1 MRASSRQQRMH
12 NVHTRGVRGI
22 LPIRSG
28 RATLRASAGATRG
41 CPASNRLGRRNH
53 SKSKSA
59 PQTHRSTTLSHER
72 TLLIGPTKPPRTVP
86 PAPPQHAITKAL
98 APPNITPFPSH
109 ASIEFQHQVFGAPG
123 SLDPPVSVDR
133 HHRLPASVVTF
144 CQDKSA
150 ASQPQTGSLA
160 IMSSGAGGG
169 PEAVDEASSLLPAN
183 HSSQPRR
190 ESFSIGRLINPFRG
204 SAGSAG
210 SAGAQRATDPQQY
223 QYDARRPSNAWTPTS
238 PNAPQNAQR
247 RRNNN
252 NNNKFPRSV
261 TFDSPHSSFPPG
273 PKQDRSRVTSYHPP
287 SNNRSHGMD
296 DDNDSGYD
304 IERQG
309 SGWNRRSV
317 NSSAFS
323 HLEGRS
329 YRFQPSQDTASLATS
344 LVPGSYTATSSS
356 IRDETAQ
363 LAGMIM
369 SDDEAQGSTSDSHM
383 SHIYDIGEGDE
394 EPSPP
399 AQLFPPR
406 AKDAADFSPTTSPI
420 ASLGVQAG
428 PSNLTRAMAASHQT
442 SPQSAKS
449 SLRSE
454 DDGSQA
460 TPRVTSFLGLS
471 QPVATP
477 QNLAE
482 EDELEDKSLGAGL
495 AAASPANE
503 SRPLSRSRSRSSA
516 RRTSRS
522 HPASADRSVS
532 RDRQESETGQ
542 SSFSQFSTS
551 EQQQRAGIGYGALAQ
566 AEQSVF
572 EAEHGIPRQPRRASH
587 HPPEPQKTLN
597 PFWTMVPKGWRP
609 GEGEYPIRSLNPAQ
623 HVHDFIQSVRGIT
636 WKSAAEAS
644 VEPIRLIPAVILGM
658 LMNVLDGVS
667 YGMIM
672 FPAAYPIF
680 ANFGGDGVS
689 MFFVTCILS
698 QLVYTLGGSIFK
710 GGNGSMMIEV
720 VPFFHILVR
729 IIIEELGDENPQ
741 AVIATTMVAFALSS
755 VLTGLAFLLLGALRL
770 GVLIGFF
777 PRHILVGCIGG
788 VGIFLIETG
797 LEVCSRL
804 QSEDGFQYNLDTL
817 RYFFQSGHM
826 VALWLPPL
834 LLAVLL
840 RVITSRF
847 HHPLIFPGYFLMI
860 PVVFYVVASGFLG
873 IPIQHLRDDGWVFD
887 IGESASKAAFYRFY
901 TYFDFGQT
909 SWRALWATMP
919 TQLAMVFFGIL
930 HVPLNVP
937 ALGVSINEDN
947 VETDRELVAHGISNM
962 LAGLIGVVPNYL
974 CYVNSVLFY
983 RVGGGSRLSGLML
996 AGGTAIIMI
1005 AGPGTIS
1012 YLPIMIVGALIFVLG
1027 IDLAKEALYDTVGRV
1042 NGWEYLTIW
1051 VIVIVMTYWDFV
1063 IGILAGIII
1072 ACCFFVVQTSRRK
1085 TVRAILDG
1093 SVARSTVRRHMTQRH
1108 FLDEV
1113 GTQTQIIKLQG
1124 FLFFGTI
1131 NSVENLIRR
1140 ALDIAAWNQNPIRFL
1155 IVDYTLVSGVD
1166 FSAAEAFLRI
1176 NRLLMAKGVLLVF
1189 CGLNPDSDV
1198 GVALRS
1204 VDLWAD
1210 RSENLEVFANLNEA
1224 LEWTE
1229 NEYLRGMYASSLM
1242 AAKAFGK
1249 ASLAA
1254 EGGLTVPDQKRK
1266 PAFVLDHSVENSPR
1280 RHHLHE
1286 AAKTA
1291 VRSERTT
1298 PISEIVPTL
1307 PTEAKEGDSAIPAV
1321 KAAAGQPLPLLGIT
1335 FRAYLQG
1342 PTGVAEEE
1350 FFTQLVPYFVQVR
1363 KGKGEVLWSRG
1374 DVADG
1379 MYLIEKGIVKARYD
1393 FPQEQYEINEAM
1405 LAGTIAGELT
1415 FLSRKERNTTA
1426 YADTDCTLWMIDQD
1440 KLEAMHSERP
1450 QVYQRFVEVLLRVA
1464 GDEQESIMSYLVS
1477 RLS

>member
-1 MRASSRQQRMH
+1 
-12 NVHTRGVRGI
+12 
-22 LPIRSG
+22 
-28 RATLRASAGATRG
+28 
-41 CPASNRLGRRNH
+41 
-53 SKSKSA
+53 
-59 PQTHRSTTLSHER
+59 
-72 TLLIGPTKPPRTVP
+72 
-86 PAPPQHAITKAL
+86 
-98 APPNITPFPSH
+98 
-109 ASIEFQHQVFGAPG
+109 
-123 SLDPPVSVDR
+123 
-133 HHRLPASVVTF
+133 
-144 CQDKSA
+144 
-150 ASQPQTGSLA
+150 
-160 IMSSGAGGG
+160 
-169 PEAVDEASSLLPAN
+169 
-183 HSSQPRR
+183 
-190 ESFSIGRLINPFRG
+190 
-204 SAGSAG
+204 
-210 SAGAQRATDPQQY
+210 
-223 QYDARRPSNAWTPTS
+223 
-238 PNAPQNAQR
+238 
-247 RRNNN
+247 
-252 NNNKFPRSV
+252 
-261 TFDSPHSSFPPG
+261 
-273 PKQDRSRVTSYHPP
+273 
-287 SNNRSHGMD
+287 MD
-296 DDNDSGYD
+296 DENDSGYD

-309 SGWNRRSV
+309 SAWNRRSI

-329 YRFQPSQDTASLATS
+329 YRFQPAQDPGSHGS
-344 LVPGSYTATSSS
+344 PLVPGSFTATSSS

-369 SDDEAQGSTSDSHM
+369 SDDEGTGSANDSN
-383 SHIYDIGEGDE
+383 IYDIGEE
-394 EPSPP
+394 EDASSPG
-399 AQLFPPR
+399 AQLFPPSR
-406 AKDAADFSPTTSPI
+406 FAAQSDSPTISPI
-420 ASLGVQAG
+420 ASYGVNHSG
-428 PSNLTRAMAASHQT
+428 PSNLTRAMAASQAA
-442 SPQSAKS
+442 SPQSAKTAITA
-449 SLRSE
+449 E

-460 TPRVTSFLGLS
+460 TPRVTSFHGLT
-471 QPVATP
+471 QTVATP
-477 QNLAE
+477 QSLAG
-482 EDELEDKSLGAGL
+482 DEQHKNISL
-495 AAASPANE
+495 AAPIEHAKPMDQRST
-503 SRPLSRSRSRSSA
+503 SRSRSRSST
-516 RRTSRS
+516 RKPSNRHRS
-522 HPASADRSVS
+522 QS
-532 RDRQESETGQ
+532 RDPQDSEATGH
-542 SSFSQFSTS
+542 SSFSQFSSATQS
-551 EQQQRAGIGYGALAQ
+551 EQQRAGIGYGALAQ
-566 AEQSVF
+566 AEQSVL
-572 EAEHGIPRQPRRASH
+572 EAEQGIQRSPRRASQH
-587 HPPEPQKTLN
+587 HPEPFKTLS
-597 PFWTMVPKGWRP
+597 PWWSLLPKVCRP
-609 GEGEYPIRSLNPAQ
+609 GQGDIPTTTFNPMQRAQDLITSTRS
-623 HVHDFIQSVRGIT
+623 IT

-729 IIIEELGDENPQ
+729 IIIEELGDENPK

-755 VLTGLAFLLLGALRL
+755 ILTGLAFLLLGALRL

-804 QSEDGFQYNLDTL
+804 QSEDGFQYNLETL
-817 RYFFQSGHM
+817 RFFFQSGHM
-826 VALWLPPL
+826 IALWLPPL
-834 LLAVLL
+834 LLAILL

-860 PVVFYVVASGFLG
+860 PVLFYIITTGFLG
-873 IPIQHLRDDGWVFD
+873 ISIQQLRDDGWVFD
-887 IGESASKAAFYRFY
+887 IGEAASKASFYRFY

-919 TQLAMVFFGIL
+919 TQLALVFFGIL

-947 VETDRELVAHGISNM
+947 VDTDRELVAHGISN
-962 LAGLIGVVPNYL
+962 LVAGLIGTVPNYL

-983 RVGGGSRLSGLML
+983 RVGGGSVLSGLML

-1012 YLPIMIVGALIFVLG
+1012 YLPVMIVGALIFVLG

-1085 TVRAILDG
+1085 TVRAIFDG
-1093 SVARSTVRRHMTQRH
+1093 SVARSTVRRHMIQRH

-1131 NSVENLIRR
+1131 NSVEDLIRR

-1189 CGLNPDSDV
+1189 CGLKPDSDV

-1229 NEYLRGMYASSLM
+1229 NEYLRGMYASSLI
-1242 AAKAFGK
+1242 AAKAFGQ
-1249 ASLAA
+1249 ASMGA

-1266 PAFVLDHSVENSPR
+1266 PAFVLDHSYENSPR

-1291 VRSERTT
+1291 VQSERTT
-1298 PISEIVPTL
+1298 PISEIVPTF
-1307 PTEAKEGDSAIPAV
+1307 PTDQDKVEDSEPAAT
-1321 KAAAGQPLPLLGIT
+1321 AATKVSHAQPFPLLGIT
-1335 FRAYLQG
+1335 FRAYLNRQT
-1342 PTGVAEEE
+1342 PPSSEEE
-1350 FFTQLVPYFVQVR
+1350 FFSSLVPYFTLIR
-1363 KGKGEVLWSRG
+1363 KSRG
-1374 DVADG
+1374 DVIWNRGDSADAV
-1379 MYLIEKGIVKARYD
+1379 YLIESGIVKARYD

-1426 YADTDCTLWMIDQD
+1426 YADTDVKLWMLDRQS
-1440 KLEAMHSERP
+1440 LEKMHAEQGQS
-1450 QVYQRFVEVLLRVA
+1450 YQCFVEILLRVA
-1464 GDEQESIMSYLVS
+1464 GDEQESLMSYLVS

>member
-1 MRASSRQQRMH
+1 
-12 NVHTRGVRGI
+12 
-22 LPIRSG
+22 
-28 RATLRASAGATRG
+28 
-41 CPASNRLGRRNH
+41 
-53 SKSKSA
+53 
-59 PQTHRSTTLSHER
+59 
-72 TLLIGPTKPPRTVP
+72 
-86 PAPPQHAITKAL
+86 
-98 APPNITPFPSH
+98 
-109 ASIEFQHQVFGAPG
+109 
-123 SLDPPVSVDR
+123 
-133 HHRLPASVVTF
+133 
-144 CQDKSA
+144 
-150 ASQPQTGSLA
+150 
-160 IMSSGAGGG
+160 MSSGGA
-169 PEAVDEASSLLPAN
+169 PTTNPDEASALLPDN
-183 HSSQPRR
+183 NNGKSRR

-204 SAGSAG
+204 TPH
-210 SAGAQRATDPQQY
+210 QR
-223 QYDARRPSNAWTPTS
+223 DAPPDFDIRRPSNALDPIS
-238 PNAPQNAQR
+238 PASPYAAQQRKRNAG
-247 RRNNN
+247 NNS
-252 NNNKFPRSV
+252 KFPRSV

-273 PKQDRSRVTSYHPP
+273 PKQDRSRVASYHPP
-287 SNNRSHGMD
+287 GSNHRASAMD
-296 DDNDSGYD
+296 TDENDSGYD
-304 IERQG
+304 IERQSG
-309 SGWNRRSV
+309 SAWNRRSI

-329 YRFQPSQDTASLATS
+329 YRFQQQSQDSKDLGTS
-344 LVPGSYTATSSS
+344 LIPGSYTATSSS

-369 SDDEAQGSTSDSHM
+369 SDDEGNGSTNG
-383 SHIYDIGEGDE
+383 SHIYDIGEEDSFS
-394 EPSPP
+394 SPNS
-399 AQLFPPR
+399 QLFPPR
-406 AKDAADFSPTTSPI
+406 GKGAAYFSPTASPI
-420 ASLGVQAG
+420 ASYGVNQAG
-428 PSNLTRAMAASHQT
+428 PSNLTRAMAAQA
-442 SPQSAKS
+442 SPQSGKTAIEA
-449 SLRSE
+449 E

-460 TPRVTSFLGLS
+460 TPRVSSVLGLT
-471 QPVATP
+471 QTVVATP
-477 QNLAE
+477 QNLADE
-482 EDELEDKSLGAGL
+482 EEQQDKSLGAARVAGGDV
-495 AAASPANE
+495 AKSPDQP
-503 SRPLSRSRSRSSA
+503 RTSRSRSRSSA
-516 RRTSRS
+516 RRPSRS
-522 HPASADRSVS
+522 FAPASSGGDRSVS
-532 RDRQESETGQ
+532 RDRQSEATNQ
-542 SSFSQFSTS
+542 SAFSQFSTS
-551 EQQQRAGIGYGALAQ
+551 EQQRAGIGYGALAQ
-566 AEQSVF
+566 AEQSVL
-572 EAEHGIPRQPRRASH
+572 EAEQGIARRPSQHHPEPFKTLSPAWSFVPRR
-587 HPPEPQKTLN
+587 
-597 PFWTMVPKGWRP
+597 FRP
-609 GEGEYPIRSLNPAQ
+609 GQGEVPTRPLDPMQ
-623 HVHDFIQSVRGIT
+623 HAHDLLDSMRGIT

-698 QLVYTLGGSIFK
+698 QLIYTLGGSIFK

-729 IIIEELGDENPQ
+729 IIIEELGDGNPK

-755 VLTGLAFLLLGALRL
+755 ILTGLAFLLLGALRL

-804 QSEDGFQYNLDTL
+804 QSEDGFQYNLETL
-817 RYFFQSGHM
+817 RYFFQSAHM

-834 LLAVLL
+834 LLAILL
-840 RVITSRF
+840 RIITSRF

-860 PVVFYVVASGFLG
+860 PVAFYVVASGILR
-873 IPIQHLRDDGWVFD
+873 IPIQDLRDDGWVFD
-887 IGESASKAAFYRFY
+887 IGEAASKAAFYRFY

-919 TQLAMVFFGIL
+919 TQLALVFFGIL

-947 VETDRELVAHGISNM
+947 VDTDRELVAHGISNM
-962 LAGLIGVVPNYL
+962 LAGLIGTVPNYL

-996 AGGTAIIMI
+996 AGGTTIIMI

-1085 TVRAILDG
+1085 TVRAIFDG
-1093 SVARSTVRRHMTQRH
+1093 SVARSTVRRHMIQRH

-1189 CGLNPDSDV
+1189 CGLTPDSDV

-1254 EGGLTVPDQKRK
+1254 EGGLTVPGKRK
-1266 PAFVLDHSVENSPR
+1266 PAFVLDSSYENSPR

-1298 PISEIVPTL
+1298 PIDEIGPAFPPISSTTSTTATITSTKEAGSDGEEQVETPTQ
-1307 PTEAKEGDSAIPAV
+1307 P
-1321 KAAAGQPLPLLGIT
+1321 KAALHVQPLPLLAIT
-1335 FRAYLQG
+1335 FRAYLNPHQH
-1342 PTGVAEEE
+1342 PHTEEE
-1350 FFTQLVPYFVQVR
+1350 FFSALVPYFTLLR
-1363 KGKGEVLWSRG
+1363 KSRG
-1374 DVADG
+1374 EILWNRGDTADAV
-1379 MYLIEKGIVKARYD
+1379 YLIESGIIKARYD

-1426 YADTDCTLWMIDQD
+1426 YADTDAKLWMLNQEN
-1440 KLEAMHSERP
+1440 LERMHREIP
-1450 QVYQRFVEVLLRVA
+1450 TKYQSFVEILLRVA
-1464 GDEQESIMSYLVS
+1464 GDEQESLMSYLVS

>member
-1 MRASSRQQRMH
+1 
-12 NVHTRGVRGI
+12 
-22 LPIRSG
+22 
-28 RATLRASAGATRG
+28 
-41 CPASNRLGRRNH
+41 
-53 SKSKSA
+53 
-59 PQTHRSTTLSHER
+59 
-72 TLLIGPTKPPRTVP
+72 
-86 PAPPQHAITKAL
+86 
-98 APPNITPFPSH
+98 
-109 ASIEFQHQVFGAPG
+109 
-123 SLDPPVSVDR
+123 
-133 HHRLPASVVTF
+133 
-144 CQDKSA
+144 
-150 ASQPQTGSLA
+150 
-160 IMSSGAGGG
+160 MSSGHGRNGA
-169 PEAVDEASSLLPAN
+169 DEGSALLPN
-183 HSSQPRR
+183 DSSSAPRR
-190 ESFSIGRLINPFRG
+190 QSFSIGSLVNSFRG
-204 SAGSAG
+204 SS
-210 SAGAQRATDPQQY
+210 SNAQRSSDTRPA
-223 QYDARRPSNAWTPTS
+223 YDTRRPSNALDPSS
-238 PNAPQNAQR
+238 PEAAFSGQRKRSNA
-247 RRNNN
+247 
-252 NNNKFPRSV
+252 NNKFPRSV

-273 PKQDRSRVTSYHPP
+273 PKQGQSRVASYHPP
-287 SNNRSHGMD
+287 GNNRAGNMD

-304 IERQG
+304 VERQA
-309 SGWNRRSV
+309 SAWNRRSI

-329 YRFQPSQDTASLATS
+329 YRFQPAQDPGSHGS
-344 LVPGSYTATSSS
+344 PLVPGSFTATSSS

-369 SDDEAQGSTSDSHM
+369 SDDEGTGSGNGSN
-383 SHIYDIGEGDE
+383 IYDIGEEDDSS
-394 EPSPP
+394 SPNS
-399 AQLFPPR
+399 QLFPPSR
-406 AKDAADFSPTTSPI
+406 FAAANDVSPTTSPI
-420 ASLGVQAG
+420 ASYGVNQAG
-428 PSNLTRAMAASHQT
+428 PSNLTRAMAASQAA
-442 SPQSAKS
+442 SPQSAKTATS
-449 SLRSE
+449 PE
-454 DDGSQA
+454 DDASQA
-460 TPRVTSFLGLS
+460 TPRVTSFHGVS
-471 QPVATP
+471 QVVATP
-477 QNLAE
+477 QPVTGE
-482 EDELEDKSLGAGL
+482 EEQKDKSL
-495 AAASPANE
+495 AAPDGRPAKSNE
-503 SRPLSRSRSRSSA
+503 LRPASRSRSRSST
-516 RRTSRS
+516 RRSAKRR
-522 HPASADRSVS
+522 PDSADRSQS
-532 RDRQESETGQ
+532 RDRSESEANGH
-542 SSFSQFSTS
+542 SSFSQFSS
-551 EQQQRAGIGYGALAQ
+551 AAPSDQQLAGIGYGALAQ
-566 AEQSVF
+566 AEQSVL
-572 EAEHGIPRQPRRASH
+572 EAEQGVQRSGRRASQH
-587 HPPEPQKTLN
+587 RPEPFKTLS
-597 PFWTMVPKGWRP
+597 PWYSLIPTSWRP
-609 GEGEYPIRSLNPAQ
+609 GQGDVPTRNFDPVQHAQ
-623 HVHDFIQSVRGIT
+623 DLVASARGIT

-729 IIIEELGDENPQ
+729 IIIEELGDENPK

-755 VLTGLAFLLLGALRL
+755 ILTGLSFLLLGALRL

-804 QSEDGFQYNLDTL
+804 QSEDGFQYDLETL
-817 RYFFQSGHM
+817 RFFFQSGHM
-826 VALWLPPL
+826 IALWLPPL
-834 LLAVLL
+834 LLAILL

-860 PVVFYVVASGFLG
+860 PVVFYIVAMGFIG
-873 IPIQHLRDDGWVFD
+873 IPIQQLRDDGWVFD
-887 IGESASKAAFYRFY
+887 IGEAASKAAFYRFY

-919 TQLAMVFFGIL
+919 TQLALVFFGIL

-947 VETDRELVAHGISNM
+947 VDTDRELVAHGVSN
-962 LAGLIGVVPNYL
+962 LVAGLIGTVPNYL

-1012 YLPIMIVGALIFVLG
+1012 YLPVSIVGALIFVLG

-1042 NGWEYLTIW
+1042 NGWEYMTIW

-1085 TVRAILDG
+1085 TVRAIFDG
-1093 SVARSTVRRHMTQRH
+1093 SVARSTVRRHMIQRH

-1131 NSVENLIRR
+1131 NSVEDLIRR

-1176 NRLLMAKGVLLVF
+1176 NRLLMAKDVLLVF

-1229 NEYLRGMYASSLM
+1229 NEYLRGMYASSLI
-1242 AAKAFGK
+1242 AAKAFGQ
-1249 ASLAA
+1249 ASMAT
-1254 EGGLTVPDQKRK
+1254 ETGLSVPDQKRK
-1266 PAFVLDHSVENSPR
+1266 PAFVLDHSYENSPR

-1291 VRSERTT
+1291 VQSERTT
-1298 PISEIVPTL
+1298 PISEIVPVF
-1307 PTEAKEGDSAIPAV
+1307 PNGDEAKDQDPPT
-1321 KAAAGQPLPLLGIT
+1321 AAAKINHAQPFPLLVIT
-1335 FRAYLQG
+1335 FRAYLNGQT
-1342 PTGVAEEE
+1342 PPSSEEA
-1350 FFTQLVPYFVQVR
+1350 FFSSLVPYFTLIR
-1363 KGKGEVLWSRG
+1363 KSRG
-1374 DVADG
+1374 DLIWNLGDSADAL
-1379 MYLIEKGIVKARYD
+1379 YLIESGIVKARYD

-1426 YADTDCTLWMIDQD
+1426 YADTDVKLWMLDRD
-1440 KLEAMHSERP
+1440 ALERMREEQKQSYAG
-1450 QVYQRFVEVLLRVA
+1450 FVEILLRVA
-1464 GDEQESIMSYLVS
+1464 GDEQQSLMSYLVS

>member
-1 MRASSRQQRMH
+1 MSSP
-12 NVHTRGVRGI
+12 G
-22 LPIRSG
+22 
-28 RATLRASAGATRG
+28 GA
-41 CPASNRLGRRNH
+41 ASND
-53 SKSKSA
+53 A
-59 PQTHRSTTLSHER
+59 
-72 TLLIGPTKPPRTVP
+72 
-86 PAPPQHAITKAL
+86 
-98 APPNITPFPSH
+98 
-109 ASIEFQHQVFGAPG
+109 
-123 SLDPPVSVDR
+123 
-133 HHRLPASVVTF
+133 
-144 CQDKSA
+144 
-150 ASQPQTGSLA
+150 TGEGTA
-160 IMSSGAGGG
+160 
-169 PEAVDEASSLLPAN
+169 LLPNKA
-183 HSSQPRR
+183 SPTRRR

-204 SAGSAG
+204 GG
-210 SAGAQRATDPQQY
+210 TPNGQRNSTDSRQDW
-223 QYDARRPSNAWTPTS
+223 DARRPSNALDPTS
-238 PNAPQNAQR
+238 PESAFPAQQR
-247 RRNNN
+247 RRSNNA
-252 NNNKFPRSV
+252 NKFPRSV

-273 PKQDRSRVTSYHPP
+273 PKQERTRVASYHPP
-287 SNNRSHGMD
+287 GNHRATMD
-296 DDNDSGYD
+296 DDTDSGYD
-304 IERQG
+304 LERQG
-309 SGWNRRSV
+309 AAWSRRSV

-329 YRFQPSQDTASLATS
+329 YRFQPSQDPGPNASP
-344 LVPGSYTATSSS
+344 LVPSSYTATSSS

-369 SDDEAQGSTSDSHM
+369 SDDEGTGSVNG
-383 SHIYDIGEGDE
+383 SHIYDIGEEDDADS
-394 EPSPP
+394 SP
-399 AQLFPPR
+399 ASQLFPPSRFNR
-406 AKDAADFSPTTSPI
+406 ASSDVSPTTSPI
-420 ASLGVQAG
+420 ASYGVNQAG
-428 PSNLTRAMAASHQT
+428 PSNLTRAMAASQAT
-442 SPQSAKS
+442 SPQSAKTAIPVND
-449 SLRSE
+449 
-454 DDGSQA
+454 DDGSQS
-460 TPRVTSFLGLS
+460 TPRVTSVLGFTHA
-471 QPVATP
+471 VATP
-477 QNLAE
+477 QTLAQDE
-482 EDELEDKSLGAGL
+482 ERKDKSLGATDEDL
-495 AAASPANE
+495 AKLAE
-503 SRPLSRSRSRSSA
+503 HRPTSRSRSRSSKNDG
-516 RRTSRS
+516 
-522 HPASADRSVS
+522 PASADRSRS
-532 RDRQESETGQ
+532 REPAASEATGH
-542 SSFSQFSTS
+542 SSFSQVSHPSLS
-551 EQQQRAGIGYGALAQ
+551 EHQRAGIGYGALAQ
-566 AEQSVF
+566 AEQSVL
-572 EAEHGIPRQPRRASH
+572 EAEHGILRPGRRASQH
-587 HPPEPQKTLN
+587 RPEPFKTLS
-597 PFWTMVPKGWRP
+597 PWWAFLPKGWRP
-609 GEGEYPIRSLNPAQ
+609 GQGEVPPRKFNPMQ
-623 HVHDFIQSVRGIT
+623 HAHDLAASARQIT

-644 VEPIRLIPAVILGM
+644 VEPIRLLPAVILGM

-729 IIIEELGDENPQ
+729 IIIEELGDENPK

-755 VLTGLAFLLLGALRL
+755 ILTGLAFLLLGALRL

-804 QSEDGFQYNLDTL
+804 QSEDGFQYDLETL
-817 RYFFQSGHM
+817 RFFFQSGHM
-826 VALWLPPL
+826 IALWLPPL
-834 LLAVLL
+834 LLAILL

-860 PVVFYVVASGFLG
+860 PVLFYVVTTGILG
-873 IPIQHLRDDGWVFD
+873 IPIQQLRNDGWVFD

-901 TYFDFGQT
+901 TYFDFSQT

-919 TQLAMVFFGIL
+919 TQLALVFFGIL

-947 VETDRELVAHGISNM
+947 VDTDRELVAHGISN
-962 LAGLIGVVPNYL
+962 LVAGLIGTVPNYL

-1042 NGWEYLTIW
+1042 NTWEYLTIW

-1072 ACCFFVVQTSRRK
+1072 ACFFFVVQTSRRK
-1085 TVRAILDG
+1085 TVRAIFDG
-1093 SVARSTVRRHMTQRH
+1093 SVARSTVRRHMIQRH

-1131 NSVENLIRR
+1131 NSVEDLIRR

-1176 NRLLMAKGVLLVF
+1176 NRLLMAKDVLLVF

-1242 AAKAFGK
+1242 AAKAFGQ
-1249 ASLAA
+1249 ASMA
-1254 EGGLTVPDQKRK
+1254 EAGGLTVPQKRK
-1266 PAFVLDHSVENSPR
+1266 PAFVLDHSYENSPR

-1298 PISEIVPTL
+1298 PISEIVPAWPSTHNGNEGEAQGDGGEATSEAN
-1307 PTEAKEGDSAIPAV
+1307 PTST
-1321 KAAAGQPLPLLGIT
+1321 QPPHHAQQQQPFPLLNIT
-1335 FRAYLQG
+1335 FRAYLNG
-1342 PTGVAEEE
+1342 HTPLASEEA
-1350 FFTQLVPYFVQVR
+1350 FFSSLVPYFTLLR
-1363 KGKGEVLWSRG
+1363 KNRGDVLWSRG
-1374 DVADG
+1374 DPADAV
-1379 MYLIEKGIVKARYD
+1379 YLIESGIIKARYD

-1426 YADTDCTLWMIDQD
+1426 YADTDAKLWMLDLAS
-1440 KLEAMHSERP
+1440 LERMHKEVPESH
-1450 QVYQRFVEVLLRVA
+1450 QCFVEILLRVA
-1464 GDEQESIMSYLVS
+1464 GDEQESLMSYLVS

>member
-1 MRASSRQQRMH
+1 MS
-12 NVHTRGVRGI
+12 
-22 LPIRSG
+22 
-28 RATLRASAGATRG
+28 
-41 CPASNRLGRRNH
+41 
-53 SKSKSA
+53 
-59 PQTHRSTTLSHER
+59 
-72 TLLIGPTKPPRTVP
+72 
-86 PAPPQHAITKAL
+86 
-98 APPNITPFPSH
+98 
-109 ASIEFQHQVFGAPG
+109 
-123 SLDPPVSVDR
+123 
-133 HHRLPASVVTF
+133 
-144 CQDKSA
+144 
-150 ASQPQTGSLA
+150 
-160 IMSSGAGGG
+160 SSGAHHNN
-169 PEAVDEASSLLPAN
+169 EADEASALLGNKP
-183 HSSQPRR
+183 SSTSSGGASGRR

-204 SAGSAG
+204 SQSSRRSNDAVSAH
-210 SAGAQRATDPQQY
+210 GAASHQH
-223 QYDARRPSNAWTPTS
+223 QYDTRRPSNALDPTS
-238 PNAPQNAQR
+238 PESALAASR
-247 RRNNN
+247 KRG
-252 NNNKFPRSV
+252 NKFPRSV
-261 TFDSPHSSFPPG
+261 TFDPPNSSFPPG
-273 PKQDRSRVTSYHPP
+273 PKHDRSRVASYHPP
-287 SNNRSHGMD
+287 ASNNRNLNMD
-296 DDNDSGYD
+296 DEYDSGYD
-304 IERQG
+304 LERQG
-309 SGWNRRSV
+309 SASNRRSI

-329 YRFQPSQDTASLATS
+329 YRFQQSQDSANLGTS

-356 IRDETAQ
+356 IRDDTAQ

-369 SDDEAQGSTSDSHM
+369 SDDQGAGSTNG
-383 SHIYDIGEGDE
+383 SHIYDIGEGE
-394 EPSPP
+394 EDSSSPSS
-399 AQLFPPR
+399 QLFPPPR
-406 AKDAADFSPTTSPI
+406 AKNGPDFSPTTSPI
-420 ASLGVQAG
+420 ASFGVNQAG
-428 PSNLTRAMAASHQT
+428 PSNLTRAMAQA
-442 SPQSAKS
+442 SPQSGKTAV
-449 SLRSE
+449 LAE

-460 TPRVTSFLGLS
+460 TPRVTSVLGLT
-471 QPVATP
+471 QAVATP
-477 QNLAE
+477 QVLDHE
-482 EDELEDKSLGAGL
+482 EDKSLGAAGADL
-495 AAASPANE
+495 ARSPDQTR
-503 SRPLSRSRSRSSA
+503 SSRSRSRSSA
-516 RRTSRS
+516 RPPSRHQPPS
-522 HPASADRSVS
+522 MDRSQS
-532 RDRQESETGQ
+532 RDRQESEATGH
-542 SSFSQFSTS
+542 SSFSQASAVG
-551 EQQQRAGIGYGALAQ
+551 EQHRAGIGYGALAQ
-566 AEQSVF
+566 AEQSVL
-572 EAEHGIPRQPRRASH
+572 EAEHGAHKPHNRRASH
-587 HPPEPQKTLN
+587 HPPEPTKTLS
-597 PFWTMVPKGWRP
+597 PFWSFLPSSLRP
-609 GEGEYPIRSLNPAQ
+609 GQGDHPTRPFNPLQHAQNLVTSARS
-623 HVHDFIQSVRGIT
+623 IT

-698 QLVYTLGGSIFK
+698 QLIYTLGGSIFK

-720 VPFFHILVR
+720 VPFFHILVK
-729 IIIEELGDENPQ
+729 IIIDELGDENPK

-755 VLTGLAFLLLGALRL
+755 ILTGLAFLLLGALRL

-804 QSEDGFQYNLDTL
+804 QSEDGFQYNLETL
-817 RYFFQSGHM
+817 QYFFQSGHM

-860 PVVFYVVASGFLG
+860 PVVFYIVASGILR
-873 IPIQHLRDDGWVFD
+873 IPIQDLRNDGWVFD
-887 IGESASKAAFYRFY
+887 IGEAASKAAFYRFY

-919 TQLAMVFFGIL
+919 TQLALVFFGVL

-947 VETDRELVAHGISNM
+947 VDTDRELVAHGISNM
-962 LAGLIGVVPNYL
+962 FAGLIGTVPNYL

-996 AGGTAIIMI
+996 AGGTTIIMV

-1072 ACCFFVVQTSRRK
+1072 ACCFFVVQISRRK
-1085 TVRAILDG
+1085 TVRAIFDG
-1093 SVARSTVRRHMTQRH
+1093 SVARSTVRRHMIQRH

-1189 CGLNPDSDV
+1189 CGLSPESDV

-1242 AAKAFGK
+1242 AAKAFGQ

-1254 EGGLTVPDQKRK
+1254 EGGLTVPDAKRK
-1266 PAFVLDHSVENSPR
+1266 PAFVLDHSFENSPR
-1280 RHHLHE
+1280 RHHLHK

-1291 VRSERTT
+1291 VQSERTT
-1298 PISEIVPTL
+1298 PISEILPSFPTFDIMSTTEEAGGEEEDTQT
-1307 PTEAKEGDSAIPAV
+1307 PTATKAPAPAPAPHV
-1321 KAAAGQPLPLLGIT
+1321 QPLPLLAIT
-1335 FRAYLQG
+1335 FRAYLNHR
-1342 PTGVAEEE
+1342 TAEEE
-1350 FFTQLVPYFVQVR
+1350 FFTQLVSYFR
-1363 KGKGEVLWSRG
+1363 PIRLTKGELLWSRG
-1374 DVADG
+1374 DPADG
-1379 MYLIEKGIVKARYD
+1379 VYLIENGIIKARYD

-1415 FLSRKERNTTA
+1415 FLSKKERNTTA
-1426 YADTDCTLWMIDQD
+1426 FADTDVKLWKLDQES
-1440 KLEAMHSERP
+1440 LEKMRSEVP
-1450 QVYQRFVEVLLRVA
+1450 KAYQTFVEILLRVA
-1464 GDEQESIMSYLVS
+1464 GDEQESLMSYLVS

>member
-1 MRASSRQQRMH
+1 MSANGTPHRNEADEGSALLGNRTSSTSSR
-12 NVHTRGVRGI
+12 
-22 LPIRSG
+22 
-28 RATLRASAGATRG
+28 A
-41 CPASNRLGRRNH
+41 
-53 SKSKSA
+53 
-59 PQTHRSTTLSHER
+59 
-72 TLLIGPTKPPRTVP
+72 
-86 PAPPQHAITKAL
+86 
-98 APPNITPFPSH
+98 
-109 ASIEFQHQVFGAPG
+109 
-123 SLDPPVSVDR
+123 
-133 HHRLPASVVTF
+133 
-144 CQDKSA
+144 
-150 ASQPQTGSLA
+150 
-160 IMSSGAGGG
+160 
-169 PEAVDEASSLLPAN
+169 
-183 HSSQPRR
+183 RR

-204 SAGSAG
+204 SSQASQRSNDAGSAH
-210 SAGAQRATDPQQY
+210 QH
-223 QYDARRPSNAWTPTS
+223 QYDTRRPSNALDPTS
-238 PNAPQNAQR
+238 PESALAASR
-247 RRNNN
+247 KRG
-252 NNNKFPRSV
+252 NKFPRSV
-261 TFDSPHSSFPPG
+261 TFDPPDSSFPPG
-273 PKQDRSRVTSYHPP
+273 PKQDRSRVASYHPP
-287 SNNRSHGMD
+287 GTSNRISTMD
-296 DDNDSGYD
+296 DEYDSGYD
-304 IERQG
+304 LERQG
-309 SGWNRRSV
+309 SAWNRRSI

-329 YRFQPSQDTASLATS
+329 YRFQQSQDSGNLGTS

-369 SDDEAQGSTSDSHM
+369 SDDEGAGSTNDSN
-383 SHIYDIGEGDE
+383 IYDIGEGE
-394 EPSPP
+394 EESSSSSS
-399 AQLFPPR
+399 QLFPPAR
-406 AKDAADFSPTTSPI
+406 AKGGPDFSPTTSPI
-420 ASLGVQAG
+420 ASYGVNQAG
-428 PSNLTRAMAASHQT
+428 PSNLTRAMAQA
-442 SPQSAKS
+442 SPQSGKTAV
-449 SLRSE
+449 LSE
-454 DDGSQA
+454 DDASQA
-460 TPRVTSFLGLS
+460 TPRVTSVLGLT
-471 QPVATP
+471 QAVATP
-477 QNLAE
+477 QVLD
-482 EDELEDKSLGAGL
+482 EDEEQQDKSLAAPVPDL
-495 AAASPANE
+495 AKSPDQRG
-503 SRPLSRSRSRSSA
+503 SSRSRSRSSA
-516 RRTSRS
+516 RRPSRHQPPS
-522 HPASADRSVS
+522 MDCSQS
-532 RDRQESETGQ
+532 RDRQESEATGH
-542 SSFSQFSTS
+542 SSFSQVSAGG
-551 EQQQRAGIGYGALAQ
+551 EQQRAGIGYGALAQ
-566 AEQSVF
+566 AEQSVL
-572 EAEHGIPRQPRRASH
+572 EAEHGGHKSHNRRASKH
-587 HPPEPQKTLN
+587 RPEPFKTLN
-597 PFWTMVPKGWRP
+597 PFWSFFPSSLRP
-609 GEGEYPIRSLNPAQ
+609 GQGDQPTRPFNPVQHAKNLVTSARS
-623 HVHDFIQSVRGIT
+623 IT

-667 YGMIM
+667 YGIIM

-720 VPFFHILVR
+720 VPFFHILVK
-729 IIIEELGDENPQ
+729 IIIDELGDENPK

-755 VLTGLAFLLLGALRL
+755 ILTGLAFLLLGALRL

-804 QSEDGFQYNLDTL
+804 QSEDGFQYNLETL
-817 RYFFQSGHM
+817 RYFFRSGHM

-840 RVITSRF
+840 RLITSRF

-860 PVVFYVVASGFLG
+860 PVIFYIVSSGILR
-873 IPIQHLRDDGWVFD
+873 IPIQTLRDDGWVFD
-887 IGESASKAAFYRFY
+887 IGEAASKAAFYRFY

-919 TQLAMVFFGIL
+919 TQLALVFFGIL

-947 VETDRELVAHGISNM
+947 VDTDRELVAHGISNM
-962 LAGLIGVVPNYL
+962 LAGLIGTVPNYL

-996 AGGTAIIMI
+996 AGGTTIIMV

-1085 TVRAILDG
+1085 TVRAIFDG
-1093 SVARSTVRRHMTQRH
+1093 SVARSTVRRHMIQRH

-1189 CGLNPDSDV
+1189 CGLNPDSEV

-1242 AAKAFGK
+1242 AAKAFGQ

-1254 EGGLTVPDQKRK
+1254 EGGLTVPDAKRK
-1266 PAFVLDHSVENSPR
+1266 PAFVLDHSFENSPR

-1291 VRSERTT
+1291 VQSERTT
-1298 PISEIVPTL
+1298 PISEIIPPFPVQTTTEGEGEGEVAGAEEEDTKTPTTTKN
-1307 PTEAKEGDSAIPAV
+1307 PHPAPHV
-1321 KAAAGQPLPLLGIT
+1321 QPLPLLAIT
-1335 FRAYLQG
+1335 FRAYLNHR
-1342 PTGVAEEE
+1342 TTELK
-1350 FFTQLVPYFVQVR
+1350 FFSELAPYFRSVR
-1363 KGKGEVLWSRG
+1363 LNKGEILWSRG
-1374 DVADG
+1374 DPADG
-1379 MYLIEKGIVKARYD
+1379 VYLIENGIIKARYD

-1415 FLSRKERNTTA
+1415 FLSKKERNTTA
-1426 YADTDCTLWMIDQD
+1426 FADTDVKLWKLDQES
-1440 KLEAMHSERP
+1440 LEKMHKEIP
-1450 QVYQRFVEVLLRVA
+1450 AAYQTFVEILLRVA
-1464 GDEQESIMSYLVS
+1464 GDEQESLMSYLVS

>member
-1 MRASSRQQRMH
+1 MSS
-12 NVHTRGVRGI
+12 
-22 LPIRSG
+22 SG
-28 RATLRASAGATRG
+28 G
-41 CPASNRLGRRNH
+41 
-53 SKSKSA
+53 
-59 PQTHRSTTLSHER
+59 
-72 TLLIGPTKPPRTVP
+72 
-86 PAPPQHAITKAL
+86 
-98 APPNITPFPSH
+98 APPNH
-109 ASIEFQHQVFGAPG
+109 AA
-123 SLDPPVSVDR
+123 
-133 HHRLPASVVTF
+133 
-144 CQDKSA
+144 
-150 ASQPQTGSLA
+150 
-160 IMSSGAGGG
+160 
-169 PEAVDEASSLLPAN
+169 DEATALLPDKA
-183 HSSQPRR
+183 SPTRRR

-204 SAGSAG
+204 GAGG
-210 SAGAQRATDPQQY
+210 AGATPTNAQRGSTDSRP
-223 QYDARRPSNAWTPTS
+223 DWDTRRPSNALDPTS
-238 PNAPQNAQR
+238 PESAFSAQR
-247 RRNNN
+247 RRAHNNN
-252 NNNKFPRSV
+252 ARFPRSV

-273 PKQDRSRVTSYHPP
+273 AKQDRSANHRAAGAA
-287 SNNRSHGMD
+287 NMD
-296 DDNDSGYD
+296 DDTDSGYD

-309 SGWNRRSV
+309 AAWNRRSV

-329 YRFQPSQDTASLATS
+329 YRFQQSQDPGSNGS
-344 LVPGSYTATSSS
+344 PLVPSSYTATSSS

-369 SDDEAQGSTSDSHM
+369 SDDEGAGSAGNA
-383 SHIYDIGEGDE
+383 SHIYDIGEEDDSS
-394 EPSPP
+394 SPTS
-399 AQLFPPR
+399 QLFPPSR
-406 AKDAADFSPTTSPI
+406 FNKTSNDLSPTTSPI
-420 ASLGVQAG
+420 ASYGVNQAG
-428 PSNLTRAMAASHQT
+428 PSNLTRAMAASQAT
-442 SPQSAKS
+442 SPQSTKTATPAD
-449 SLRSE
+449 
-454 DDGSQA
+454 DDGSQS
-460 TPRVTSFLGLS
+460 TPRVTSVLGFTHA
-471 QPVATP
+471 VATP
-477 QNLAE
+477 QTLAE
-482 EDELEDKSLGAGL
+482 DEERKDKSLGATDEHL
-495 AAASPANE
+495 AKLAEHQPA
-503 SRPLSRSRSRSSA
+503 SRSRSRSQS
-516 RRTSRS
+516 SRNGGA
-522 HPASADRSVS
+522 ASADRSRS
-532 RDRQESETGQ
+532 RDPAASQATGH
-542 SSFSQFSTS
+542 SSFSQTS
-551 EQQQRAGIGYGALAQ
+551 QASQSDHQRAGIGYGALAQ
-566 AEQSVF
+566 AEQSVL
-572 EAEHGIPRQPRRASH
+572 EAEHGIHRPGRRASQH
-587 HPPEPQKTLN
+587 RPEPFKTLS
-597 PFWTMVPKGWRP
+597 PWWSLLPSDWRP
-609 GEGEYPIRSLNPAQ
+609 GQGDVPTRKFNPMQRA
-623 HVHDFIQSVRGIT
+623 HDLVASARQIT

-729 IIIEELGDENPQ
+729 IIIEELGDDNPK

-755 VLTGLAFLLLGALRL
+755 ILTGLAFLLLGALRL

-804 QSEDGFQYNLDTL
+804 QSEDGFQYDLETL
-817 RYFFQSGHM
+817 RFFFQSGHM
-826 VALWLPPL
+826 IALWLPPL
-834 LLAVLL
+834 LLAILL
-840 RVITSRF
+840 RIITSRF

-860 PVVFYVVASGFLG
+860 PVLFYVVTSGILG
-873 IPIQHLRDDGWVFD
+873 IPIQQLRNDGWVFD
-887 IGESASKAAFYRFY
+887 IGETASKAAFYRFY
-901 TYFDFGQT
+901 TYFDFSQT

-919 TQLAMVFFGIL
+919 TQLALVFFGIL

-947 VETDRELVAHGISNM
+947 VDTDRELVAHGISN
-962 LAGLIGVVPNYL
+962 LVAGLIGTVPNYL

-1085 TVRAILDG
+1085 TVRAIFDG
-1093 SVARSTVRRHMTQRH
+1093 SVARSTVRRHMIQRH

-1131 NSVENLIRR
+1131 NSVEDLIRR

-1176 NRLLMAKGVLLVF
+1176 NRLLMAKDVLLVF

-1229 NEYLRGMYASSLM
+1229 NEYLRGMYASSLI
-1242 AAKAFGK
+1242 AAKAFGQ
-1249 ASLAA
+1249 ASMGA
-1254 EGGLTVPDQKRK
+1254 EGGLAVPDAKRK
-1266 PAFVLDHSVENSPR
+1266 PAFVLDHSYENSPR

-1298 PISEIVPTL
+1298 PISEIVPAWPAPGTGSDERDGE
-1307 PTEAKEGDSAIPAV
+1307 TESG
-1321 KAAAGQPLPLLGIT
+1321 AAAAKPATQQPQHAQPFPLLNIT
-1335 FRAYLQG
+1335 FRAYLNRHTPVG
-1342 PTGVAEEE
+1342 EEE
-1350 FFTQLVPYFVQVR
+1350 FFSSLVPYFTLLR
-1363 KGKGEVLWSRG
+1363 KSRG
-1374 DVADG
+1374 DVLWNRGDPATAV
-1379 MYLIEKGIVKARYD
+1379 YLIESGIIKARYD

-1426 YADTDCTLWMIDQD
+1426 YADTDVKLWMLDWPA
-1440 KLEAMHSERP
+1440 LERMHAEVPSS
-1450 QVYQRFVEVLLRVA
+1450 YQCFVEILLRVA
-1464 GDEQESIMSYLVS
+1464 GDEQESLMSYLVS
-1477 RLS
+1477 RL

>member
-1 MRASSRQQRMH
+1 M
-12 NVHTRGVRGI
+12 
-22 LPIRSG
+22 
-28 RATLRASAGATRG
+28 
-41 CPASNRLGRRNH
+41 
-53 SKSKSA
+53 
-59 PQTHRSTTLSHER
+59 
-72 TLLIGPTKPPRTVP
+72 
-86 PAPPQHAITKAL
+86 
-98 APPNITPFPSH
+98 
-109 ASIEFQHQVFGAPG
+109 
-123 SLDPPVSVDR
+123 D
-133 HHRLPASVVTF
+133 
-144 CQDKSA
+144 SA
-150 ASQPQTGSLA
+150 AP
-160 IMSSGAGGG
+160 SSNPA
-169 PEAVDEASSLLPAN
+169 EATPLLPSSDAN
-183 HSSQPRR
+183 SRRGSST
-190 ESFSIGRLINPFRG
+190 INRLINPFR
-204 SAGSAG
+204 SKP
-210 SAGAQRATDPQQY
+210 TTTTPDF
-223 QYDARRPSNAWTPTS
+223 DTRRPSNALIHPTS
-238 PNAPQNAQR
+238 PESTHFQRKRNPNAS
-247 RRNNN
+247 
-252 NNNKFPRSV
+252 KFPRSV
-261 TFDSPHSSFPPG
+261 TFDPPNSSFPPA
-273 PKQDRSRVTSYHPP
+273 PKNDRSRVASYHHP
-287 SNNRSHGMD
+287 SSNPNRSMGD
-296 DDNDSGYD
+296 DEDYDSGYD

-309 SGWNRRSV
+309 ASGSAWNRRSI

-329 YRFQPSQDTASLATS
+329 HRFQQSQDAPNLATS

-356 IRDETAQ
+356 IRDDTAQ

-369 SDDEAQGSTSDSHM
+369 SDDDTSNNGSN
-383 SHIYDIGEGDE
+383 IYDIGEE
-394 EPSPP
+394 EGGPNDK
-399 AQLFPPR
+399 LFPPR
-406 AKDAADFSPTTSPI
+406 RVEGATEFSPTTSPI
-420 ASLGVQAG
+420 ASYGGHTG
-428 PSNLTRAMAASHQT
+428 PSNLTKAMAHQA
-442 SPQSAKS
+442 SPQSAKTAMEG
-449 SLRSE
+449 E
-454 DDGSQA
+454 DDGNHA
-460 TPRVTSFLGLS
+460 TPRLPSVLALTHTLLT
-471 QPVATP
+471 TP
-477 QNLAE
+477 HNLAAE
-482 EDELEDKSLGAGL
+482 QEADDKSS
-495 AAASPANE
+495 AAALATSPAQQ
-503 SRPLSRSRSRSSA
+503 RGGRSRSSA
-516 RRTSRS
+516 RRSSRS
-522 HPASADRSVS
+522 SHRRLSAAADVDRSQS
-532 RDRQESETGQ
+532 QDRLSEVTDQ
-542 SSFSQFSTS
+542 SSFSQISNS
-551 EQQQRAGIGYGALAQ
+551 EQQRAGIGYGALAQ
-566 AEQSVF
+566 AEQSVL
-572 EAEHGIPRQPRRASH
+572 EAESGGIAPRRASH
-587 HPPEPQKTLN
+587 HHPEPFITLN
-597 PFWTMVPKGWRP
+597 PFWSALPTSWRP
-609 GEGEYPIRSLNPAQ
+609 GKGQVPVRPFDPMRRAQ
-623 HVHDFIQSVRGIT
+623 HAVASARKIT

-689 MFFVTCILS
+689 MFFITCILS
-698 QLVYTLGGSIFK
+698 QLIYTLGGSIFK

-729 IIIEELGDENPQ
+729 IIIEELGDENPK

-755 VLTGLAFLLLGALRL
+755 ILTGLAFLLLGALRL

-817 RYFFQSGHM
+817 RYFFQSSHM

-834 LLAVLL
+834 LLAVSL
-840 RVITSRF
+840 RIITSRF

-860 PVVFYVVASGFLG
+860 PVIFYIVTSGILR
-873 IPIQHLRDDGWVFD
+873 IPIQELRNQGWVFD
-887 IGESASKAAFYRFY
+887 IGEAASKAAFYRFF
-901 TYFDFGQT
+901 TYFDFSQT
-909 SWRALWATMP
+909 SIRALWATMP
-919 TQLAMVFFGIL
+919 TQLALVFFGIL

-947 VETDRELVAHGISNM
+947 VDTDRELVAHGISNM
-962 LAGLIGVVPNYL
+962 VAGLIGTVPNYL

-996 AGGTAIIMI
+996 AGGTTIIMI

-1085 TVRAILDG
+1085 TVRAIFDG
-1093 SVARSTVRRHMTQRH
+1093 SVARSTVRRHMIQRH
-1108 FLDEV
+1108 FLDQV

-1189 CGLNPDSDV
+1189 CGLNPDSEV

-1210 RSENLEVFANLNEA
+1210 RSDNLEVFANLNEA

-1229 NEYLRGMYASSLM
+1229 NEFLRGMYASNLK

-1249 ASLAA
+1249 ASLADR
-1254 EGGLTVPDQKRK
+1254 EGGLTVPRDGVGRK
-1266 PAFVLDHSVENSPR
+1266 PAFVLDHSWENSPR
-1280 RHHLHE
+1280 QNHLHE
-1286 AAKTA
+1286 AARIA

-1298 PISEIVPTL
+1298 PIDEIGPTL
-1307 PTEAKEGDSAIPAV
+1307 SLNSTIESKGEDEEEETVATPTAP
-1321 KAAAGQPLPLLGIT
+1321 KANLHVQPLPLLAIT
-1335 FRAYLQG
+1335 FRAYLHHL
-1342 PTGVAEEE
+1342 PTFFTSVAEQE
-1350 FFTQLVPYFVQVR
+1350 FFSALVPYFSLLR
-1363 KGKGEVLWSRG
+1363 KSSGETLWERG
-1374 DVADG
+1374 DAANA
-1379 MYLIEKGIVKARYD
+1379 MYLIESGIVKARYD

-1415 FLSRKERNTTA
+1415 FLSKKERNTTA
-1426 YADTDCTLWMIDQD
+1426 YADTDVKLWMMDQQA
-1440 KLEAMHSERP
+1440 LERLHSDRQE
-1450 QVYQRFVEVLLRVA
+1450 VYQTFVEILLRVA
-1464 GDEQESIMSYLVS
+1464 GDEQESLMSYLVS

>member
-1 MRASSRQQRMH
+1 
-12 NVHTRGVRGI
+12 
-22 LPIRSG
+22 
-28 RATLRASAGATRG
+28 
-41 CPASNRLGRRNH
+41 
-53 SKSKSA
+53 
-59 PQTHRSTTLSHER
+59 
-72 TLLIGPTKPPRTVP
+72 
-86 PAPPQHAITKAL
+86 
-98 APPNITPFPSH
+98 
-109 ASIEFQHQVFGAPG
+109 
-123 SLDPPVSVDR
+123 
-133 HHRLPASVVTF
+133 
-144 CQDKSA
+144 
-150 ASQPQTGSLA
+150 
-160 IMSSGAGGG
+160 MSSSGGAA
-169 PEAVDEASSLLPAN
+169 PNHAADEGTALLPDKA
-183 HSSQPRR
+183 SPTRRR
-190 ESFSIGRLINPFRG
+190 ESFSIGRLIKPFRG
-204 SAGSAG
+204 GTSNDQRGS
-210 SAGAQRATDPQQY
+210 TDSRL
-223 QYDARRPSNAWTPTS
+223 DWDTRRPSNALDPASPESAFTAQRKR
-238 PNAPQNAQR
+238 PNA
-247 RRNNN
+247 NNP
-252 NNNKFPRSV
+252 KFPRSV

-273 PKQDRSRVTSYHPP
+273 PKQDRSRVASYHPP
-287 SNNRSHGMD
+287 ANHRSAANMD
-296 DDNDSGYD
+296 DDTDSGYD
-304 IERQG
+304 LERQG
-309 SGWNRRSV
+309 AAWNRRSV

-329 YRFQPSQDTASLATS
+329 YRFQQSQDPGTNGSP

-356 IRDETAQ
+356 IRGETAQ

-369 SDDEAQGSTSDSHM
+369 SDDEGAGSGGNG
-383 SHIYDIGEGDE
+383 SHIYDIGEEDDAF
-394 EPSPP
+394 SPTS
-399 AQLFPPR
+399 QLFPPR
-406 AKDAADFSPTTSPI
+406 FSKASNDLSPTTSPI
-420 ASLGVQAG
+420 ASYGVNQAG
-428 PSNLTRAMAASHQT
+428 PSNLTRAMAVSQGA
-442 SPQSAKS
+442 SPQSTKAATAAD
-449 SLRSE
+449 
-454 DDGSQA
+454 DDGSQS
-460 TPRVTSFLGLS
+460 TPRVTSVLGFTQS
-471 QPVATP
+471 VATP
-477 QNLAE
+477 QTLADE
-482 EDELEDKSLGAGL
+482 EERKDKSLGATDEDL
-495 AAASPANE
+495 ARAPT
-503 SRPLSRSRSRSSA
+503 SRSRSRSRSS
-516 RRTSRS
+516 RNC
-522 HPASADRSVS
+522 PASADRSRS
-532 RDRQESETGQ
+532 REPTASEASGH
-542 SSFSQFSTS
+542 SSFSQVSQAS
-551 EQQQRAGIGYGALAQ
+551 LSDHQRAGIGYGALAQ

-572 EAEHGIPRQPRRASH
+572 EAEHGIHRSGRRASQH
-587 HPPEPQKTLN
+587 RPEPFKTLS
-597 PFWTMVPKGWRP
+597 PWWSFLPKDWRP
-609 GEGEYPIRSLNPAQ
+609 GQGEVPARKFNPMQ
-623 HVHDFIQSVRGIT
+623 HAHDLVTSARQIT

-729 IIIEELGDENPQ
+729 IIIEELGDDNPK

-755 VLTGLAFLLLGALRL
+755 ILTGLAFLLLGALRL

-788 VGIFLIETG
+788 VGVFLIETG

-804 QSEDGFQYNLDTL
+804 QSEDGFQYDLETL
-817 RYFFQSGHM
+817 RFFFQAGHM
-826 VALWLPPL
+826 IALWLPPL
-834 LLAVLL
+834 LLAILL

-860 PVVFYVVASGFLG
+860 PVLFYIVATGILG
-873 IPIQHLRDDGWVFD
+873 IPIQQLRNDGWVFD
-887 IGESASKAAFYRFY
+887 IGEAASKAAFYRFY
-901 TYFDFGQT
+901 TYFDFSQT

-919 TQLAMVFFGIL
+919 TQLALVFFGIL

-947 VETDRELVAHGISNM
+947 VDTDRELVAHGISN
-962 LAGLIGVVPNYL
+962 LVAGLIGTVPNYL

-1085 TVRAILDG
+1085 TVRAIFDG
-1093 SVARSTVRRHMTQRH
+1093 SVARSTVRRHMIQRH

-1131 NSVENLIRR
+1131 NSVEDLIRR

-1176 NRLLMAKGVLLVF
+1176 NRLLMAKDVLLVF

-1242 AAKAFGK
+1242 AAKAFGQ
-1249 ASLAA
+1249 ASMA
-1254 EGGLTVPDQKRK
+1254 EAGGLTVPDQKRK
-1266 PAFVLDHSVENSPR
+1266 PAFVLDHSFENSPR

-1298 PISEIVPTL
+1298 PISEIVPAWPLTGN
-1307 PTEAKEGDSAIPAV
+1307 EERGEGEGEGEGGETATKPVLHA
-1321 KAAAGQPLPLLGIT
+1321 QPFPLLNIT
-1335 FRAYLQG
+1335 FRAYLDRHTPEQ
-1342 PTGVAEEE
+1342 E
-1350 FFTQLVPYFVQVR
+1350 FFSSLVPYFTLLR
-1363 KGKGEVLWSRG
+1363 KNRG
-1374 DVADG
+1374 DVLWNRGDPADAV
-1379 MYLIEKGIVKARYD
+1379 YLIESGIIKARYD

-1426 YADTDCTLWMIDQD
+1426 YADTDVKLWMLDQES
-1440 KLEAMHSERP
+1440 LRRMNSEVPRS
-1450 QVYQRFVEVLLRVA
+1450 YQCFVEILLRVA
-1464 GDEQESIMSYLVS
+1464 GDEQESLMSYLVS

>member
-1 MRASSRQQRMH
+1 MLC
-12 NVHTRGVRGI
+12 I
-22 LPIRSG
+22 
-28 RATLRASAGATRG
+28 
-41 CPASNRLGRRNH
+41 
-53 SKSKSA
+53 
-59 PQTHRSTTLSHER
+59 
-72 TLLIGPTKPPRTVP
+72 IGPPLLDQTGGANTKP
-86 PAPPQHAITKAL
+86 
-98 APPNITPFPSH
+98 
-109 ASIEFQHQVFGAPG
+109 
-123 SLDPPVSVDR
+123 
-133 HHRLPASVVTF
+133 
-144 CQDKSA
+144 
-150 ASQPQTGSLA
+150 
-160 IMSSGAGGG
+160 
-169 PEAVDEASSLLPAN
+169 DEASALLPDK
-183 HSSQPRR
+183 SRR
-190 ESFSIGRLINPFRG
+190 ESFSIGRLVNPFRG
-204 SAGSAG
+204 SQARGS
-210 SAGAQRATDPQQY
+210 
-223 QYDARRPSNAWTPTS
+223 DAPPDFDQRRPSNALDPTS
-238 PNAPQNAQR
+238 PESAYTAAR
-247 RRNNN
+247 RRNPNS
-252 NNNKFPRSV
+252 KFPRSV
-261 TFDSPHSSFPPG
+261 TFDPPNSSFPPG
-273 PKQDRSRVTSYHPP
+273 PKIDRSRVASYHPP
-287 SNNRSHGMD
+287 GRAAMD
-296 DDNDSGYD
+296 DENDSSYD
-304 IERQG
+304 VERQSG
-309 SGWNRRSV
+309 SAWNRRSI

-329 YRFQPSQDTASLATS
+329 YRFQQSQDSNTLATS

-356 IRDETAQ
+356 IRDDTAQ

-369 SDDEAQGSTSDSHM
+369 SDDEGNGSANG
-383 SHIYDIGEGDE
+383 SHIYDIGEE
-394 EPSPP
+394 ESTSPNS
-399 AQLFPPR
+399 QLFPPPR
-406 AKDAADFSPTTSPI
+406 GENGQSGADFSPTTSPI
-420 ASLGVQAG
+420 ASYGVNQAG
-428 PSNLTRAMAASHQT
+428 PSNLTRAMAQQA
-442 SPQSAKS
+442 SPQSAKTAIPA
-449 SLRSE
+449 E
-454 DDGSQA
+454 DDGSSQA
-460 TPRVTSFLGLS
+460 TPRVTSVLGLT
-471 QPVATP
+471 QTVVATP
-477 QNLAE
+477 QNLD
-482 EDELEDKSLGAGL
+482 EDEEQQDKSLGAAA
-495 AAASPANE
+495 AAASTDLARSPQHRRE
-503 SRPLSRSRSRSSA
+503 SRSRSRSSA
-516 RRTSRS
+516 RRPSRS
-522 HPASADRSVS
+522 YHPASVDRSQS
-532 RDRQESETGQ
+532 RDRQSEATNQ
-542 SSFSQFSTS
+542 SAFSQISVS
-551 EQQQRAGIGYGALAQ
+551 EQQRAGIGYGALAQ
-566 AEQSVF
+566 AEQSVL
-572 EAEHGIPRQPRRASH
+572 EAEQGLARRPSQH
-587 HPPEPQKTLN
+587 HPEPFKTLS
-597 PFWTMVPKGWRP
+597 PWWSFVPQGLRP
-609 GEGEYPIRSLNPAQ
+609 GQGEVPVRPLDPMQ
-623 HVHDFIQSVRGIT
+623 HAHDALASVRSIT

-698 QLVYTLGGSIFK
+698 QLIYTLGGSIFK

-729 IIIEELGDENPQ
+729 IIIEELGDENPK

-755 VLTGLAFLLLGALRL
+755 ILTGLAFLLLGALRL

-804 QSEDGFQYNLDTL
+804 QSEDGFQYNLETL

-860 PVVFYVVASGFLG
+860 PVVFYVVASGILR
-873 IPIQHLRDDGWVFD
+873 IPIQDLRNDGWVFD
-887 IGESASKAAFYRFY
+887 IGEAASKAAFYRFY

-919 TQLAMVFFGIL
+919 TQLALVFFGIL

-947 VETDRELVAHGISNM
+947 VDTDRELVAHGISNM
-962 LAGLIGVVPNYL
+962 LAGLIGTVPNYL

-996 AGGTAIIMI
+996 AGGTTIIMI

-1085 TVRAILDG
+1085 TVRAIFDG
-1093 SVARSTVRRHMTQRH
+1093 SVARSTVRRHMIQRH

-1249 ASLAA
+1249 ASMAA
-1254 EGGLTVPDQKRK
+1254 VEGGLTVPRDGNARK
-1266 PAFVLDHSVENSPR
+1266 PAFVLDHSWENSPR

-1298 PISEIVPTL
+1298 PIDEIVPAFPAGGSARSDSEAATATETASDDDDVET
-1307 PTEAKEGDSAIPAV
+1307 PTVAKSAAQSNV
-1321 KAAAGQPLPLLGIT
+1321 QPLPLLGIT
-1335 FRAYLQG
+1335 FRAYLNRTALTQPG
-1342 PTGVAEEE
+1342 EEE
-1350 FFTQLVPYFVQVR
+1350 AFFASLVPYFTLLR
-1363 KGKGEVLWSRG
+1363 KSRGEVLWSRG
-1374 DVADG
+1374 DAADAV
-1379 MYLIEKGIVKARYD
+1379 YLIESGIIKARYD

-1426 YADTDCTLWMIDQD
+1426 YADTDVKLWMLNQHNLDRMHREVPD
-1440 KLEAMHSERP
+1440 K
-1450 QVYQRFVEVLLRVA
+1450 YQAFVEILLRVA
-1464 GDEQESIMSYLVS
+1464 GDEQESLMSYLVS

>member
-1 MRASSRQQRMH
+1 MSSNGAHRNNEAESDEGSALLSNR
-12 NVHTRGVRGI
+12 T
-22 LPIRSG
+22 SS
-28 RATLRASAGATRG
+28 TSSAG
-41 CPASNRLGRRNH
+41 
-53 SKSKSA
+53 
-59 PQTHRSTTLSHER
+59 
-72 TLLIGPTKPPRTVP
+72 
-86 PAPPQHAITKAL
+86 
-98 APPNITPFPSH
+98 
-109 ASIEFQHQVFGAPG
+109 
-123 SLDPPVSVDR
+123 
-133 HHRLPASVVTF
+133 
-144 CQDKSA
+144 
-150 ASQPQTGSLA
+150 
-160 IMSSGAGGG
+160 
-169 PEAVDEASSLLPAN
+169 
-183 HSSQPRR
+183 RR
-190 ESFSIGRLINPFRG
+190 ESFSIGRLINPFRA
-204 SAGSAG
+204 SQASQPSDDAGSAQG
-210 SAGAQRATDPQQY
+210 VAPHQHH
-223 QYDARRPSNAWTPTS
+223 QYDTRRPSNALDPTS
-238 PNAPQNAQR
+238 SESALAAASR
-247 RRNNN
+247 KRG
-252 NNNKFPRSV
+252 NKFPRSV
-261 TFDSPHSSFPPG
+261 TFDPPNSSFPPG
-273 PKQDRSRVTSYHPP
+273 PKQDNSRVASYHPP
-287 SNNRSHGMD
+287 GSNIRNSNMD
-296 DDNDSGYD
+296 DEYDSGYD

-309 SGWNRRSV
+309 SAWNRRSI

-329 YRFQPSQDTASLATS
+329 YRFQQSQDSGNLAKP

-369 SDDEAQGSTSDSHM
+369 SDDEGAGSTNG
-383 SHIYDIGEGDE
+383 SHIYDIGEGE
-394 EPSPP
+394 EGSSSPSS
-399 AQLFPPR
+399 QLFPPPG
-406 AKDAADFSPTTSPI
+406 AKTGPDFSPTTSPI
-420 ASLGVQAG
+420 ASYGVNQAG
-428 PSNLTRAMAASHQT
+428 PCNLTRAMAQA
-442 SPQSAKS
+442 SPQSGKTTI
-449 SLRSE
+449 LSE
-454 DDGSQA
+454 DDGNSQA
-460 TPRVTSFLGLS
+460 TPRVTSVLGLT
-471 QPVATP
+471 QAVATP
-477 QNLAE
+477 QVLYQDE
-482 EDELEDKSLGAGL
+482 EQEDKSLGAAVDDL
-495 AAASPANE
+495 AKSPEQQRQSSN
-503 SRPLSRSRSRSSA
+503 SRSRSSA
-516 RRTSRS
+516 RRPSRHQS
-522 HPASADRSVS
+522 EAMDRSQS
-532 RDRQESETGQ
+532 RDRHESEATGH
-542 SSFSQFSTS
+542 SSFSQVSAGG
-551 EQQQRAGIGYGALAQ
+551 EQQRAGIGYGALAQ
-566 AEQSVF
+566 AEQSVL
-572 EAEHGIPRQPRRASH
+572 EAEHGGCKSHQHRRASH
-587 HPPEPQKTLN
+587 HPPESVKTLS
-597 PFWTMVPKGWRP
+597 PFWSFLPSSLRP
-609 GEGEYPIRSLNPAQ
+609 GQGDHPIRPFDPLGHAQ
-623 HVHDFIQSVRGIT
+623 NLVNSARSIT

-644 VEPIRLIPAVILGM
+644 VEPICLTPAVILGM

-720 VPFFHILVR
+720 VPFFHILVK
-729 IIIEELGDENPQ
+729 IIINELGDENPK

-755 VLTGLAFLLLGALRL
+755 ILTGLAFLLLGALRL

-804 QSEDGFQYNLDTL
+804 QSEDGFQYNLETL
-817 RYFFQSGHM
+817 RYFFQSGRL

-840 RVITSRF
+840 RVITHRF

-860 PVVFYVVASGFLG
+860 PVIFYTVTSGILR
-873 IPIQHLRDDGWVFD
+873 IPIQDLRNDGWVFD
-887 IGESASKAAFYRFY
+887 IGETASKAAFYRFY
-901 TYFDFGQT
+901 TYFDFSQT
-909 SWRALWATMP
+909 SWRALWSTMP
-919 TQLAMVFFGIL
+919 TQLALVFFGVL

-947 VETDRELVAHGISNM
+947 VDTDRELVAHGISNM
-962 LAGLIGVVPNYL
+962 LAGLIGTVPNYL

-996 AGGTAIIMI
+996 AGGTTIIMV

-1042 NGWEYLTIW
+1042 NGWEYMTIW

-1085 TVRAILDG
+1085 TVRAIFDG

-1108 FLDEV
+1108 FLHEV

-1198 GVALRS
+1198 GAALRS

-1242 AAKAFGK
+1242 AAKAFGQ

-1266 PAFVLDHSVENSPR
+1266 PAFVLDHSFENSPR

-1291 VRSERTT
+1291 VQSERTT
-1298 PISEIVPTL
+1298 PISEML
-1307 PTEAKEGDSAIPAV
+1307 PSFPRSDTKFTTANEEEDENVGTPKPAPHV
-1321 KAAAGQPLPLLGIT
+1321 QPLPLLAIT
-1335 FRAYLQG
+1335 FRAYLNHR
-1342 PTGVAEEE
+1342 TSEEE
-1350 FFTQLVPYFVQVR
+1350 FFSQLVPYFRSIR
-1363 KGKGEVLWSRG
+1363 KAKGDILWSRG
-1374 DVADG
+1374 DPADAV
-1379 MYLIEKGIVKARYD
+1379 YLIENGIIKARYN

-1415 FLSRKERNTTA
+1415 FLSKEERNTTA
-1426 YADTDCTLWMIDQD
+1426 FADTDVKLWKLDQEA
-1440 KLEAMHSERP
+1440 LEKMHKEIP
-1450 QVYQRFVEVLLRVA
+1450 AAYQTFVEILLRVA
-1464 GDEQESIMSYLVS
+1464 GDEQESLMGYLVS

>member
-1 MRASSRQQRMH
+1 
-12 NVHTRGVRGI
+12 
-22 LPIRSG
+22 
-28 RATLRASAGATRG
+28 
-41 CPASNRLGRRNH
+41 
-53 SKSKSA
+53 
-59 PQTHRSTTLSHER
+59 
-72 TLLIGPTKPPRTVP
+72 
-86 PAPPQHAITKAL
+86 
-98 APPNITPFPSH
+98 
-109 ASIEFQHQVFGAPG
+109 
-123 SLDPPVSVDR
+123 
-133 HHRLPASVVTF
+133 
-144 CQDKSA
+144 
-150 ASQPQTGSLA
+150 
-160 IMSSGAGGG
+160 
-169 PEAVDEASSLLPAN
+169 
-183 HSSQPRR
+183 
-190 ESFSIGRLINPFRG
+190 
-204 SAGSAG
+204 
-210 SAGAQRATDPQQY
+210 
-223 QYDARRPSNAWTPTS
+223 
-238 PNAPQNAQR
+238 
-247 RRNNN
+247 
-252 NNNKFPRSV
+252 
-261 TFDSPHSSFPPG
+261 
-273 PKQDRSRVTSYHPP
+273 
-287 SNNRSHGMD
+287 
-296 DDNDSGYD
+296 
-304 IERQG
+304 
-309 SGWNRRSV
+309 
-317 NSSAFS
+317 
-323 HLEGRS
+323 
-329 YRFQPSQDTASLATS
+329 
-344 LVPGSYTATSSS
+344 
-356 IRDETAQ
+356 
-363 LAGMIM
+363 
-369 SDDEAQGSTSDSHM
+369 
-383 SHIYDIGEGDE
+383 
-394 EPSPP
+394 
-399 AQLFPPR
+399 
-406 AKDAADFSPTTSPI
+406 
-420 ASLGVQAG
+420 
-428 PSNLTRAMAASHQT
+428 
-442 SPQSAKS
+442 
-449 SLRSE
+449 
-454 DDGSQA
+454 
-460 TPRVTSFLGLS
+460 
-471 QPVATP
+471 
-477 QNLAE
+477 
-482 EDELEDKSLGAGL
+482 
-495 AAASPANE
+495 
-503 SRPLSRSRSRSSA
+503 
-516 RRTSRS
+516 
-522 HPASADRSVS
+522 
-532 RDRQESETGQ
+532 
-542 SSFSQFSTS
+542 
-551 EQQQRAGIGYGALAQ
+551 
-566 AEQSVF
+566 
-572 EAEHGIPRQPRRASH
+572 
-587 HPPEPQKTLN
+587 
-597 PFWTMVPKGWRP
+597 
-609 GEGEYPIRSLNPAQ
+609 
-623 HVHDFIQSVRGIT
+623 
-636 WKSAAEAS
+636 
-644 VEPIRLIPAVILGM
+644 M

-698 QLVYTLGGSIFK
+698 QLIYTLGGSIFK

-729 IIIEELGDENPQ
+729 IIIEELGDENPK

-755 VLTGLAFLLLGALRL
+755 ILTGLAFLLLGALRL

-804 QSEDGFQYNLDTL
+804 QSEDGFQYNLETL

-834 LLAVLL
+834 LLAILL

-860 PVVFYVVASGFLG
+860 PVIFYIVASGILR
-873 IPIQHLRDDGWVFD
+873 IPIQELRNDGWVFD
-887 IGESASKAAFYRFY
+887 IGEAASKAAFYRFY

-909 SWRALWATMP
+909 SWRAIWATMP
-919 TQLAMVFFGIL
+919 TQLALVFFGIL

-947 VETDRELVAHGISNM
+947 VDTDRELVAHGISNM
-962 LAGLIGVVPNYL
+962 VAGLIGTVPNYL

-996 AGGTAIIMI
+996 AGGTTIIMI

-1085 TVRAILDG
+1085 TVRAIFDG
-1093 SVARSTVRRHMTQRH
+1093 SVARSTVRRHMIQRH

-1189 CGLNPDSDV
+1189 CGLTPECDV

-1249 ASLAA
+1249 ASMAA
-1254 EGGLTVPDQKRK
+1254 EGGLTVPDAKRK
-1266 PAFVLDHSVENSPR
+1266 PAFVLDHSFENSPR

-1291 VRSERTT
+1291 VQSERTT
-1298 PISEIVPTL
+1298 PISEIMPSFPTTTNAESTHTQDSKTSKGGKGGEEEDEEDTET
-1307 PTEAKEGDSAIPAV
+1307 PTAP
-1321 KAAAGQPLPLLGIT
+1321 KAAVASNVQPLPLLAIT
-1335 FRAYLQG
+1335 FRAYLNRTSLTT
-1342 PTGVAEEE
+1342 PAEEEE
-1350 FFTQLVPYFVQVR
+1350 FFTSLVPYFTLLR
-1363 KGKGEVLWSRG
+1363 KSRGDILWSRG
-1374 DVADG
+1374 DPANAV
-1379 MYLIEKGIVKARYD
+1379 YLIESGIIKARYD

-1415 FLSRKERNTTA
+1415 FLSKKERNTTA
-1426 YADTDCTLWMIDQD
+1426 YADTDVKLWCLDQD
-1440 KLEAMHSERP
+1440 GLDRMHKQIP
-1450 QVYQRFVEVLLRVA
+1450 TMYQLFVEILLRVA
-1464 GDEQESIMSYLVS
+1464 GDEQESLMSYLVS